1 MKLDV
6 DLCKLKGVGHGLVIG
21 RIVLVAHSMFFVH
34 EITCNEAYF
43 KGLVNSIV
51 KRPKGEW

>member
-1 MKLDV
+1 MKLDA
-6 DLCKLKGVGHGLVIG
+6 DLGKLKRVWHGLVIG
-21 RIVLVAHSMFFVH
+21 HIVLVSHSMFLVH

>member
-6 DLCKLKGVGHGLVIG
+6 DLGKLKRVGHELVVGI
-21 RIVLVAHSMFFVH
+21 IVLVAHSMFFVH

-43 KGLVNSIV
+43 KGLVNYIV
-51 KRPKGEW
+51 KRPKGEQ

>member
-6 DLCKLKGVGHGLVIG
+6 DLGPGHELVFW
-21 RIVLVAHSMFFVH
+21 RIVFVSHSMFCVH

-43 KGLVNSIV
+43 KGLVNYDC
-51 KRPKGEW
+51 KET

>member
-6 DLCKLKGVGHGLVIG
+6 DLGKLKRVGYELVVG
-21 RIVLVAHSMFFVH
+21 RIVLVAQSMFFVH

-43 KGLVNSIV
+43 KGLVNYIV

>member
-6 DLCKLKGVGHGLVIG
+6 DLGVGHELVVWH
-21 RIVLVAHSMFFVH
+21 IVLVSHSMVFVH
-34 EITCNEAYF
+34 DITSNEAYF

>member
-6 DLCKLKGVGHGLVIG
+6 DLGKLKRVWHGLVIG
-21 RIVLVAHSMFFVH
+21 HIVLVSHSMFLVH

-51 KRPKGEW
+51 NKPKGER

>member
-6 DLCKLKGVGHGLVIG
+6 DLGKLKGVGHELVVG
-21 RIVLVAHSMFFVH
+21 CIVLVVHSMFFVH

-51 KRPKGEW
+51 NKPKGER

>member
-6 DLCKLKGVGHGLVIG
+6 DLGKLQNVGYEFVVGC
-21 RIVLVAHSMFFVH
+21 IVLVSHSMFFVH

-43 KGLVNSIV
+43 KGVVNYIV
-51 KRPKGEW
+51 KRPKGEP